1 MALIVQKYGGSS
13 VADAGRIKDVA
24 YRVAK
29 AKAAMHFS
37 KVMQCDADGKP
48 KVFIVPGSEAKQYQ
62 VILRRNNGKMSVEVN
77 LLIGN
82 NGTKPLYTPTVS
94 YHGMCAVMLA
104 AQDSGYK
111 IVWCASFD
119 DAKRLSNIN
128 GSLISVSQFGNHLNK
143 MYCVLI
149 KLDK

>member
-1 MALIVQKYGGSS
+1 MCNKTNLP
-13 VADAGRIKDVA
+13 D
-24 YRVAK
+24 RVAK

-82 NGTKPLYTPTVS
+82 NGTKPLYTPTIS

-104 AQDSGYK
+104 AQEAGYA
-111 IVWCASFD
+111 VTWCANVE

-128 GSLISVSQFGNHLNK
+128 GSLISVSQFKNPTSKMFGVMLKGN
-143 MYCVLI
+143 
-149 KLDK
+149 